1 MTLSLFSQTRIKKL
15 TLTFTD
21 TLLAM
26 YVYKKDEEREEV
38 ELMLLLQLHPELGP
52 FSLAAFRENYNF
64 IKSQE
69 PIKLNVA

>member
-1 MTLSLFSQTRIKKL
+1 M

-38 ELMLLLQLHPELGP
+38 ELMLLLLQLHPELGP

>member
-1 MTLSLFSQTRIKKL
+1 
-15 TLTFTD
+15 
-21 TLLAM
+21 M